1 MILNE
6 DKLYSQLN
14 FVLNK
19 IPFAVLMENYE
30 RRLQFVNQNFCQLF
44 KIPVPP
50 EQLIGFDCKIAATQS
65 ASMFRNPTQF
75 LVRIEEILSAE
86 EFVSHEIVELADG
99 RSFLR
104 DYLPIINEGVHNGH
118 VWIYYDYTEARTM
131 EYHILHL
138 KKFYEQILNHIPADI
153 AVFNKKHQY
162 VFVNQTAVQDNNL
175 REWLMNKDDYEF
187 AKARGKDIA
196 FADIRREAFT
206 QAVSTKQVYEFL
218 EEGINREGQ
227 HKFNLRRFQP
237 IFQDNGELEFVV
249 GYGIDVTSLKKTEEY
264 ARQKDII
271 FAKVAD
277 LLDVVVIVIDDNF
290 QVVFANAAYE
300 SFFGIPASQIIGKE
314 IDAIAIEDTSIIRK
328 DIALYQQTN
337 YAHHTAKVYQ
347 VKDKY
352 GMTKYFSY
360 SFTPYVQEKAGNI
373 NYAIFLSDV
382 SDQYYAVAELQKI
395 IDKERRLNEL
405 KSGFVNIVSHE
416 MRTPMSVIQSSAEI
430 LEMLNDADK
439 VTKPQLQL
447 YLSRIINEVRGMESL
462 MKELLLVSKIEGGK
476 MEFKPS
482 PQNMNEFI
490 EQIINANF
498 APYEDG
504 RQINVLFKGQ
514 AYPVC
519 FDRLMMTHI
528 LKNLIENAFK
538 YSNNKA
544 SPIIRISYQKSK
556 VCILIKDF
564 GIGIPE
570 KDFPNLFKAFTR
582 ASNVEGIKG
591 TGLGLLVVKYFVDFH
606 KATIHFRSKQN
617 QGTSVLL
624 ELKNYD
630 T

>member
-1 MILNE
+1 MIFNE
-6 DKLYSQLN
+6 DKLNSQLN

-19 IPFAVLMENYE
+19 IPFAVLMESYE

-44 KIPVPP
+44 HIPLSP
-50 EQLIGFDCKIAATQS
+50 EQLIGFDCKLAATQS
-65 ASMFRNPTQF
+65 APMFSNPTQF
-75 LVRIEEILSAE
+75 LERIDEILTAE
-86 EFVSHEIVELADG
+86 EFVSHELVELADG

-104 DYLPIINEGVHNGH
+104 DYLPIINEGVHDGH

-162 VFVNQTAVQDNNL
+162 IFINQTAIRDESL
-175 REWLMNKDDYEF
+175 REWLINKDDYDF
-187 AKARGKDIA
+187 VKYRGKDST
-196 FADIRREAFT
+196 FAEERREAFN
-206 QAVSTKQVYEFL
+206 QAISTKKVYEFL
-218 EEGINREGQ
+218 EEGINREGAQ
-227 HKFNLRRFQP
+227 KFNLRRFQP
-237 IFQDNGELEFVV
+237 IFQENGELEFVV

-277 LLDVVVIVIDDNF
+277 LLDVVVIVIDHNF
-290 QVVFANAAYE
+290 QVVFVNAAYE
-300 SFFGIPASQIIGKE
+300 SFFCIPTSQIIGKE
-314 IDAIAIEDTSIIRK
+314 IEAIAIDDTSIIRK
-328 DIALYQQTN
+328 DIVLYQQTN

-360 SFTPYVQEKAGNI
+360 SFTPYVQGKAGNV
-373 NYAIFLSDV
+373 NYAVFLSDV

-439 VTKPQLQL
+439 ISKPQLQL
-447 YLSRIINEVRGMESL
+447 HLSRIINEVKGMESL

-476 MEFKPS
+476 MVFKPS
-482 PQNMNEFI
+482 PQNMSEFI
-490 EQIINANF
+490 EQVIAANF
-498 APYEDG
+498 SPYEDG
-504 RQINVLFKGQ
+504 RQIVLLLKGNEH
-514 AYPVC
+514 PVY

-538 YSNNKA
+538 YSSNKK
-544 SPIIRISYQKSK
+544 SPIFRLRYHKTGVS
-556 VCILIKDF
+556 ILIKDF

-570 KDFPNLFKAFTR
+570 KDIPNLFKAFAR

-606 KATIHFRSKQN
+606 KASIHFRSKQN

-624 ELKNYD
+624 ELKNHD

>member
-300 SFFGIPASQIIGKE
+300 SFWYSCFS
-314 IDAIAIEDTSIIRK
+314 
-328 DIALYQQTN
+328 N
-337 YAHHTAKVYQ
+337 YW
-347 VKDKY
+347 
-352 GMTKYFSY
+352 
-360 SFTPYVQEKAGNI
+360 
-373 NYAIFLSDV
+373 
-382 SDQYYAVAELQKI
+382 
-395 IDKERRLNEL
+395 
-405 KSGFVNIVSHE
+405 
-416 MRTPMSVIQSSAEI
+416 
-430 LEMLNDADK
+430 
-439 VTKPQLQL
+439 
-447 YLSRIINEVRGMESL
+447 
-462 MKELLLVSKIEGGK
+462 
-476 MEFKPS
+476 
-482 PQNMNEFI
+482 
-490 EQIINANF
+490 
-498 APYEDG
+498 
-504 RQINVLFKGQ
+504 
-514 AYPVC
+514 
-519 FDRLMMTHI
+519 
-528 LKNLIENAFK
+528 
-538 YSNNKA
+538 
-544 SPIIRISYQKSK
+544 
-556 VCILIKDF
+556 
-564 GIGIPE
+564 
-570 KDFPNLFKAFTR
+570 
-582 ASNVEGIKG
+582 
-591 TGLGLLVVKYFVDFH
+591 
-606 KATIHFRSKQN
+606 
-617 QGTSVLL
+617 
-624 ELKNYD
+624 
-630 T
+630 

>member
-1 MILNE
+1 MILNN

-30 RRLQFVNQNFCQLF
+30 RRLEFVNQNFCQLF
-44 KIPVPP
+44 KIPLAP
-50 EQLIGFDCKIAATQS
+50 EQLIGFDCKIAAAQS
-65 ASMFRNPTQF
+65 AAMFSNPTQF
-75 LVRIEEILSAE
+75 LVRIEEILTAE

-162 VFVNQTAVQDNNL
+162 VFVNQTAVHDNNL
-175 REWLMNKDDYEF
+175 REWLINKDDYEF
-187 AKARGKDIA
+187 AKERGKNIS
-196 FADIRREAFT
+196 FADIRREAFN
-206 QAVSTKQVYEFL
+206 QAVSTKKVYEFL
-218 EEGINREGQ
+218 EEGINRDGH

-237 IFQDNGELEFVV
+237 IFQENGELEFVV

-277 LLDVVVIVIDDNF
+277 LLDVVVIVIDNNF

-300 SFFGIPASQIIGKE
+300 SFFGIPTSQIIGKE

-328 DIALYQQTN
+328 DIAQYQQTQ

-352 GMTKYFSY
+352 GMIKYFSY
-360 SFTPYVQEKAGNI
+360 SFTPYVQGKAGNI
-373 NYAIFLSDV
+373 NYAVFLSDV

-490 EQIINANF
+490 EQINSTNF
-498 APYEDG
+498 SPYKDG
-504 RQINVLFKGQ
+504 RKIDVQFKGQ
-514 AYPVC
+514 EYPVS
-519 FDRLMMTHI
+519 FDKLMMTHI

-538 YSNNKA
+538 YSSNKA
-544 SPIIRISYQKSK
+544 SPIIRISYHKSK
-556 VCILIKDF
+556 VSILIKDF
-564 GIGIPE
+564 GIGIPD
-570 KDFPNLFKAFTR
+570 KDFPNLFKAFAR

-606 KATIHFRSKQN
+606 KASIHFRSKQN

-624 ELKNYD
+624 ELKNHD